1 MKPFNVG
8 MLCNEQMAIGYKGK
22 QLMARII
29 FLFLIFPSALFS
41 YAVTDVYV
49 PNCKAVKGSF
59 LFAAETEV
67 TNGQYLLFLND
78 QYRKHGAEC
87 YSSLLPDTSAWLSP
101 GTYCEPYLQYYF
113 RHPAYSDYPM
123 VNITKEQALEYCEWL
138 EEKLNS
144 QYSRLIEQPIVAVDV
159 RLPTD
164 REWQDAAR
172 GGNQNAIFPWPGYGM
187 RNVTPK
193 HKGKFMANFVRG
205 RGDFMGVA
213 GSLNDQAD
221 ITAPVR
227 SYWPNAYGLYNMS
240 GNAAEMLAEDGRTR
254 GGSWASRAP
263 YLEIAGIDPF
273 NGSVEPSPE
282 IGFRYFVEII
292 DRRDCGR
299 ATKSQFNART
309 IERYLMPIKAD
320 TLLAW
325 KYEVSNILYSKFIQ
339 ETTEGNSPLDDQWLG
354 TISYARRYK
363 NDYSTHSD
371 YADHPVVNVSKA
383 NAIAFCN
390 WLEDRY
396 NSFPKR
402 KYTRLAISLPTE
414 EEWEVIASGNNRDNY
429 FPWGGPYAM
438 NSKGEWLCNY
448 NTVQERWVLDLN
460 EENAFLLKGITME
473 QIQAAAGQDGALIT
487 APVDAFIENSFGIK
501 NSCGNVAE
509 MVADQ
514 DLAKGGSWGSM
525 IYEIGI
531 KKSVVFTKPSPYVGF
546 RFVAVVLE

>member
-1 MKPFNVG
+1 MRLFYTLLSVSIYSTLYAGKPE
-8 MLCNEQMAIGYKGK
+8 MH
-22 QLMARII
+22 
-29 FLFLIFPSALFS
+29 
-41 YAVTDVYV
+41 V
-49 PNCKAVKGSF
+49 PNCKPVKGDY
-59 LFAAETEV
+59 LFASQTEV
-67 TNGQYLLFLND
+67 TNGQYLLFVND
-78 QYRKHGAEC
+78 KLETNGADAYC
-87 YSSLLPDTSAWLSP
+87 GILPDTTAWIDKLSS
-101 GTYCEPYLQYYF
+101 GETYRDYYF
-113 RHPAYSDYPM
+113 RHPAYQNYPV
-123 VNITKEQALEYCEWL
+123 VNVTKEQALEYCEWL

-144 QYSRLIEQPIVAVDV
+144 QYNLLIEQPIVAVDV

-172 GGNQNAIFPWPGYGM
+172 GGDQNAIFPWPGYGM
-187 RNVTPK
+187 RNLTPK

-240 GNAAEMLAEDGRTR
+240 GNVAEMLQEEGRTR

-263 YLEIAGIDPF
+263 YLEISGDDPF
-273 NGSVEPSPE
+273 EGFSKPSPE
-282 IGFRYFVEII
+282 IGFRYFIEII
-292 DRRDCGR
+292 DRRDCR
-299 ATKSQFNART
+299 RSKRHPLNAKS
-309 IERYLMPIKAD
+309 IERDLVPIKED

-325 KYEVSNILYSKFIQ
+325 KFEVSNRLYTKFVQ
-339 ETTEGNSPLDDQWLG
+339 ETTNDNSPADDQWLG
-354 TISYARRYK
+354 VISYSRRYK

-371 YADHPVVNVSKA
+371 YQDHPVVNMSKA
-383 NAIAFCN
+383 NAISFCK

-414 EEWEVIASGNNRDNY
+414 EEWELIASGNNRDNY

-448 NTVQERWVLDLN
+448 NTVQERWIIDLN
-460 EENAFLLKGITME
+460 NSTYLVNGISKDM
-473 QIQAAAGQDGALIT
+473 IQAAAGQDGALVT
-487 APVDAFIENSFGIK
+487 APVDSYYDNSLGIK
-501 NSCGNVAE
+501 NACGNVSE

-514 DLAKGGSWGSM
+514 DVAKGGNWGSM
-525 IYEIGI
+525 IHEIGI
-531 KKSVVFTKPSPYVGF
+531 KKSVIFTKPNPYVGF
-546 RFVAVVLE
+546 RFVARVIE